1 MGCWTSG
8 SEETQVPFGWMM
20 KPTPGALHGRQVS
33 DNLRQYRAAFRVGPL
48 IELSL
53 SELHIEGKASAEPVS
68 NTSLHEVRIG
78 LGRII
83 S

>member
-20 KPTPGALHGRQVS
+20 KPTPGALHGRQGFCS
-33 DNLRQYRAAFRVGPL
+33 QRQYRAAFRVGPL
-48 IELSL
+48 IELS
-53 SELHIEGKASAEPVS
+53 ELHIEGKASFAEPVS